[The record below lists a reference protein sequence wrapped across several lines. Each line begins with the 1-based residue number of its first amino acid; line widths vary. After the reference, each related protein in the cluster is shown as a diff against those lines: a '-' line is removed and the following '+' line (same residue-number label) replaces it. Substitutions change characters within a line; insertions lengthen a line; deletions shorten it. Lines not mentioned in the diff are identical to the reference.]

1 MFRFKVVGNK
11 VLIMKSKW
19 KKKNEKVKK
28 KKVWGNYYWYL
39 TFLLLVSLLN
49 HLFIMK

>member
-19 KKKNEKVKK
+19 KKKNEKVNKK
-28 KKVWGNYYWYL
+28 KYEL
-39 TFLLLVSLLN
+39 IITD
-49 HLFIMK
+49 I

>member
-19 KKKNEKVKK
+19 KKKNEKVKTK
-28 KKVWGNYYWYL
+28 YEVIN
-39 TFLLLVSLLN
+39 TD
-49 HLFIMK
+49 I